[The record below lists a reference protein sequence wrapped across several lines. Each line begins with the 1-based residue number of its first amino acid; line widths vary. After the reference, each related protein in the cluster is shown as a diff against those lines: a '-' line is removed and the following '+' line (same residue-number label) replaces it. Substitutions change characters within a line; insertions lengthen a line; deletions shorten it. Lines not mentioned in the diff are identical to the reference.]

1 MDTDVTRP
9 EDQARSLA
17 RILREEGLAE
27 MEVEMGDQRFRLRRR
42 REPDLLPAPRLTG
55 DDVEQALEALE
66 GLAITSTRVGVVHL
80 RDPQF
85 GTTPA
90 PVGATVEEGQVL
102 AWIQTMGVHQEVRAP
117 RAGRVLE
124 ALVAEGDP
132 VEYGQVLLVLQGGN

>member
-1 MDTDVTRP
+1 MDMEVTRP
-9 EDQARSLA
+9 EGQARSLA

-27 MEVEMGDQRFRLRRR
+27 VEVEMGNQRFRLRRR
-42 REPDLLPAPRLTG
+42 REPDLLATRPAG

-66 GLAITSTRVGVVHL
+66 GLAITSTRVGLVHL
-80 RDPQF
+80 RDPHL

-124 ALVAEGDP
+124 TLVAEGDP